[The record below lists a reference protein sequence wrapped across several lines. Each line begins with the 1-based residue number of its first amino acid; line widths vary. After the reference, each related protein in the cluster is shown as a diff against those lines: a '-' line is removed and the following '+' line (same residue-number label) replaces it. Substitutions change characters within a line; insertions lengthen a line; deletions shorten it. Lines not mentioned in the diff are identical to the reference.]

1 MAKPEE
7 LLSGDDLER
16 YKKLSVRSQRVAEE
30 FLARRTGEIVREKA
44 AAAASAVPTIVSPP
58 PPISY
63 SSDEIPA
70 DEGFISSGY
79 ETESERLKRDADKI
93 RQDIIDDSIINEL
106 LPEEDVGLPPVEAG
120 IMGEDG
126 PLEKQER
133 YVQAT
138 PSTILAAPV
147 GTPIVEKAPAGDIT
161 GLTVAAPINEYKAKL
176 TDEERKAYDIFFKQM
191 TDQGASQTEAQS
203 RAQQLTNAIV
213 RVPRDFSTYA
223 AIEDA
228 DTTVD
233 PEKYASGE
241 YGFGKAFERKP
252 LESASA
258 LKIRKSRAERSAE
271 LNAQIEDEVNRD
283 LSRYVF
289 LDEAQRSKARD
300 DTRRKKISEHRQAI
314 ETEVTSILLMNARQ
328 DGTEIKPGSPEFIA
342 VQDQAKAIGEL
353 WQGELRGEPAK
364 PEAGL
369 LQKGLEFV
377 MTDTAPSGQLM
388 ESRTGAFMRSLG
400 GAWRVVTQPLIRSL
414 TYDVKADGT
423 PVDPEDTNYLVDKG
437 LKEAYI
443 AINKGEGDAAD
454 YLQKYNPLAYVI
466 GGARE
471 VGSGITKKP
480 ELSSGNYLN
489 DVAFAV
495 AVGRSL
501 GDDFSDLP
509 AAQYYYGED
518 SMIPFYL
525 GLGVEI
531 ALPINPLEPLAA
543 VVGGAKLDFNI
554 AKFGM
559 ASSKLTADASL
570 AGAAS
575 RVGLTK
581 TSEFLQKAGQKIASP
596 ISSGLAP
603 MVGEM
608 YRTSQ
613 AAKIAE
619 LVGAPKPS
627 MIKAIAGTKPVSEY
641 IAEILTPQITKRLN
655 ELEAAGEAVP
665 AELAELNLLRMTARD
680 ILSFSGSEDLQKV
693 TGLSERLS
701 ETSMGKIVSA
711 ALIADSKILVRAAL
725 KAKKAGLIITL
736 EQEDLIV
743 AYSTLARSIGMEGKV
758 SRIELQN
765 LAESY
770 AIYLDTLTIDGQLSK
785 LEELNNLVSN
795 TVIRGRLLEDLAK
808 TDYNNWL
815 FISPTA
821 IVRTSTWEKVGA
833 KIDASVK
840 SAIWG
845 TENPAKAVVD
855 GIVTIP
861 RSGRKA
867 LFDAIQSEVG
877 PVKVGRAKYWS
888 EISTKLKDGATLTV
902 DEFND
907 VVDLLRTST
916 ARKTLKGGEVVTPSS
931 ASKLTERSAV
941 PLNRRVPSARLTED
955 LLRIPVQKISNM
967 DLAAAI
973 SRVGRSF
980 GTGRVSTAIQGAASV
995 TGAVQRRMST
1005 GASAI
1010 RSVFTK
1016 RTIAEIIEGSKAP
1029 LPIVN
1034 LVRQSQVK
1042 INMLLEGFTGEMREL
1057 IKGGMSGPE
1066 ALNEKIVL
1074 EIFGDAIV
1082 NGATTVDKLKPIYRD
1097 FLTRFFGL
1105 SADAEDIARTI
1116 DTVIDDVLKPL
1127 GDNNGIIDASIFR
1140 TGKRS
1145 YTIDILDLMVEE
1157 LKKDTSFLKPRG
1169 LANLF
1174 GQKAYTELIVAKILD
1189 QRLSGVVKEL
1199 GAEILAKHPEIV
1211 IGSSKADDIAIV
1223 LDKVDE
1229 AGKLTRLEEELT
1241 TLIRETNRIDPSGL
1255 TRPDAPNLL
1264 GLQRRVSNALVDYTN
1279 ARLISK
1285 SLTGPNLNNEIRQI
1299 YFNTLNDIIND
1310 GILDIALL
1318 SEKAKVS
1325 LREKLYGPVYSRN
1338 AAGQLQ
1344 FSDGFYN
1351 GFAQEMEAVGS
1362 EVVTNLSSRGISA
1375 QPGMGINFATILD
1388 EAANAGAL
1396 EGRMKVVIGAT
1407 VDDALQLRVQ
1417 DIIAKLDTL
1426 GFKFSTESRGFE
1438 ALNYVIKDMENYVGL
1453 LDPETAKLIDDL
1465 SKQNRFWQEAV
1476 EELAIKN
1483 NPAASWW
1490 EGSVRGVLQTA
1501 RRNLFGGMLGGIW
1514 SLNGRFL
1521 GPNNITAP
1529 LIAAVTSPGYFLT
1542 VLKAVPGSF
1551 ARPFVRAAETAN
1563 APLSAGFGGAVAGA
1577 IVGAGSAGPTG
1588 AFLGAIGG
1596 GLGVAGLTKLAA
1608 SEGAVGRGM
1617 RYAAEW
1623 LSTDTIKNAIVTPSG
1638 KVYDKAAL
1646 RKVFERNVYVV
1657 SQAKFDVSSGIAQD
1671 MMRALE
1677 VNSEGMSP
1685 SLVETIRRSVGP
1697 FTRNTSF
1704 ANDVGSQADYV
1715 FREAVFE
1722 EALRRGLQEGE
1733 AANLARNTLLD
1744 YAAIPEAERKLIASW
1759 NMFYSFG
1766 RQMAVES
1773 VVALGRPG
1781 AQNAFFKQVMIN
1793 KKLEE
1798 EYLRKQQVLPASWSE
1813 GRMFTGA
1820 GDKIYDGYRTLFY
1833 GPGLPQVQ
1841 SIFKLFGGLYTIYD
1855 AWNKERL
1862 LGLGAA
1868 VFYETVTGTPGGEF
1882 MSGMGEVLSP
1892 REDAAHGMFPAN
1904 MIVNTTQ
1911 ILDYE
1916 GWNWVKER
1924 YYLEPV
1930 KDKDGNAK
1938 IIAKGEPTWGG
1949 YQWKFGNEQGKYNF
1963 LLDQMIA
1970 QQLGF
1975 QRTLNDW
1982 AATSAKVA
1990 GVDPAGAE
1998 LKRGKDGNWFL
2009 YTTGVQT
2016 ALKAPDWL
2024 TAQDNA
2030 SRQIIKEL
2038 QELKSGKAQPYK
2050 LKGADLGKPT
2060 REITSTK
2067 NIILSPFEKQKMLDE
2082 AIIQYQKEGMSREAA
2097 IAKAR
2102 QDVAKKEMDIS
2113 RGN

>member
-44 AAAASAVPTIVSPP
+44 VAAASAVPTIVSPP

-106 LPEEDVGLPPVEAG
+106 PPEEDVGLPPVEAG

-161 GLTVAAPINEYKAKL
+161 GLTAAAPINEYKAKL

-241 YGFGKAFERKP
+241 YGFSEAFERKP

-342 VQDQAKAIGEL
+342 VQDQSKAIGEL

-437 LKEAYI
+437 MKEAWI
-443 AINKGEGDAAD
+443 GINKGEGSAAD
-454 YLQKYNPLAYVI
+454 YLQKYNPLAYVV

-531 ALPINPLEPLAA
+531 ALPINPFEPLAA

-581 TSEFLQKAGQKIASP
+581 TSEALQKAGQKIASP

-619 LVGAPKPS
+619 LFGAPKPS
-627 MIKAIAGTKPVSEY
+627 MLRAIVGTKPVSEY
-641 IAEILTPQITKRLN
+641 VAEILAPQITKRLK
-655 ELEAAGEAVP
+655 EIQVSGEALP
-665 AELAELNLLRMTARD
+665 DELKELNLLSSTARS
-680 ILSFSGSEDLQKV
+680 ILTLSGAEDVEKV
-693 TGLSERLS
+693 LGIAERLPQS
-701 ETSMGKIVSA
+701 SMGKIATA
-711 ALIADSKILVRAAL
+711 ALIEEVQLVGNAGIRARR
-725 KAKKAGLIITL
+725 AGLVISEELTRLINTASPIVNSIRTTGKISR
-736 EQEDLIV
+736 EQFQDLAV
-743 AYSTLARSIGMEGKV
+743 
-758 SRIELQN
+758 
-765 LAESY
+765 SY
-770 AIYLDTLTIDGQLSK
+770 ATYLDTFENGLRLSR
-785 LEELNNLVSN
+785 LDELNDLISN
-795 TVIRGRLLEDLAK
+795 TVIRERLLEDLAK

-821 IVRTSTWEKVGA
+821 IVKASTWEKVGA

-845 TENPAKAVVD
+845 TENAAKAVVN
-855 GIVTIP
+855 GKVTVP
-861 RSGRKA
+861 ASGRQA
-867 LFDAIQSEVG
+867 LLSAIAKEIG
-877 PVKVGRAKYWS
+877 PAKVATAKYWS
-888 EISTKLKDGATLTV
+888 ELATKLEEGVVLTV

-907 VVDLLRTST
+907 AVDVLRTRT
-916 ARKTLKGGEVVTPSS
+916 ARKMLKGGEVVTPSS

-955 LLRIPVQKISNM
+955 LLRIPVQKISNL
-967 DLAAAI
+967 DLAASI
-973 SRVGRSF
+973 SNVGRMF
-980 GTGRVSTAIQGAASV
+980 GTGRVSRVIEGAASA
-995 TGAVQRRMST
+995 TGLIQRKMST

-1016 RTIAEIIEGSKAP
+1016 RTIAEIIDGSKAP
-1029 LPIVN
+1029 LPILN

-1042 INMLLEGFTGEMREL
+1042 INSLLGEFTGEMREL
-1057 IKGGMSGPE
+1057 IKDGMSGSE
-1066 ALNEKIVL
+1066 ALNEKIVT

-1082 NGATTVDKLKPIYRD
+1082 NGATTVDKLRPIYRD

-1105 SADAEDIARTI
+1105 SAEAEDIARTI
-1116 DTVIDDVLKPL
+1116 DVVIDKQLRLL
-1127 GDNNGIIDASIFR
+1127 GDENGIIDASIFVTR
-1140 TGKRS
+1140 KRS
-1145 YTIDILDLMVEE
+1145 YTIDVLDLMVEE
-1157 LKKDTSFLKPRG
+1157 LKKNTLFLKTRG

-1189 QRLSGVVKEL
+1189 QRLSKVITDL
-1199 GAEILAKHPEIV
+1199 GSEILAKHPEIV
-1211 IGSSKADDIAIV
+1211 IGSSAASDVELVLAKLDEPYKAARV
-1223 LDKVDE
+1223 E
-1229 AGKLTRLEEELT
+1229 AELT
-1241 TLIRETNRIDPSGL
+1241 TLIRKINQIGPTGFI
-1255 TRPDAPNLL
+1255 RPNSPELL
-1264 GLQRRVSNALVDYTN
+1264 GLQGKVNNALVDYTN
-1279 ARLISK
+1279 ARLISRG
-1285 SLTGPNLNNEIRQI
+1285 LIGPNLNKEIRQI
-1299 YFNTLNDIIND
+1299 YFNTLNDIMRD
-1310 GILDIALL
+1310 GIGDVALL
-1318 SEKAKVS
+1318 NEKARES
-1325 LREKLYGPVYSRN
+1325 LRKKFYGPVYS
-1338 AAGQLQ
+1338 GPGE
-1344 FSDGFYN
+1344 FSAEFYN
-1351 GFAQEMEAVGS
+1351 TFKNDMELFGS
-1362 EVVTNLSSRGISA
+1362 EIVADLSSRGISTP
-1375 QPGMGINFATILD
+1375 PGMEINFRTIMA
-1388 EAANAGAL
+1388 EAEDAGDNAL
-1396 EGRMKVVIGAT
+1396 KGRMKVVIGAT
-1407 VDDALQLRVQ
+1407 IDDALQLRVE

-1426 GFKFSTESRGFE
+1426 GFKFSTESRGVE
-1438 ALNYVIKDMENYVGL
+1438 ALNYVIKDMQNYVGL
-1453 LDPETAKLIDDL
+1453 FDPETAKLINDL
-1465 SKQNRFWQEAV
+1465 STQNRFWQEAV

-1483 NPAASWW
+1483 NPAAAWW

-1551 ARPFVRAAETAN
+1551 TRPFVRAAETAN

-1638 KVYDKAAL
+1638 KVYDKKAL
-1646 RKVFERNVYVV
+1646 RKIFERNVYVV
-1657 SQAKFDVSSGIAQD
+1657 SQAKFDVSSGVAQD

-1697 FTRNTSF
+1697 FSRNTSF

-1722 EALRRGLQEGE
+1722 EGLRRGLQEGE

-1773 VVALGRPG
+1773 LVALGRPG
-1781 AQNAFFKQVMIN
+1781 AQNAFFKQVLIN

-1820 GDKIYDGYRTLFY
+1820 GDKIYDGYRTVFY

-1882 MSGMGEVLSP
+1882 MSGMSEVLSP

-1911 ILDYE
+1911 ILNYE
-1916 GWNWVKER
+1916 GWDWVKER

-1930 KDKDGNAK
+1930 KDPDGNAK

-1970 QQLGF
+1970 QQLGN
-1975 QRTLNDW
+1975 QRSINDW
-1982 AATSAKVA
+1982 AATSAKAA
-1990 GVDPAGAE
+1990 GVDPAGSE

-2060 REITSTK
+2060 RETTSTK

-2082 AIIQYQKEGMSREAA
+2082 AIIRYQKEGMSREAA
-2097 IAKAR
+2097 IAKGR